1 MVHVHSHLPGELMM
15 ILHLARE
22 FGFQDRLA
30 FSHAQD
36 AYPIA
41 SVLAQTK
48 TITVVGPMFI
58 DRLFGD
64 TTAHN
69 VVKELMDAG
78 ALASI
83 QTDQSGEQ
91 AKSFREYGSFLIRH
105 GLKEQQALE
114 ALTINGARAMML
126 ADRIG
131 SLEAGKDA
139 DLVLM
144 DGPPFDLFAERIER
158 CSLTA

>member
-1 MVHVHSHLPGELMM
+1 M
-15 ILHLARE
+15 
-22 FGFQDRLA
+22 FRLVA
-30 FSHAQD
+30 VL
-36 AYPIA
+36 IA
-41 SVLAQTK
+41 VMFAVCSLSISPVLAQTK

-64 TTAHN
+64 TTTHN

-78 ALASI
+78 AMASI
-83 QTDQSGEQ
+83 QTDQSSEQ

-126 ADRIG
+126 YVECHAMIALAPLQPHRIRPPYRLLDRWQPAHCG
-131 SLEAGKDA
+131 LAG
-139 DLVLM
+139 
-144 DGPPFDLFAERIER
+144 
-158 CSLTA
+158 